1 MERVFCAI
9 LYVYITFSI
18 AGEAHMN
25 QETQSIET
33 LHSKKKQILQSISEL
48 GDFRQ
53 GSLSARY
60 RKCGKPYC
68 HCAKEGSKGH
78 GPLWMVT
85 RRAIDGKTVSKSVP
99 PESVDTT
106 FEQIETFH
114 QFQSLMREY
123 TEVNIKIC
131 DAQLDAEKTAFRE
144 TKKGG

>member
-1 MERVFCAI
+1 MERGFCAI
-9 LYVYITFSI
+9 LYVYSAFST
-18 AGEAHMN
+18 AWEAHMN
-25 QETQSIET
+25 QETSIET

-85 RRAIDGKTVSKSVP
+85 RAVDGKTVSKSVP

-106 FEQIETFH
+106 FQQIDTFH
-114 QFQSLMREY
+114 QFQSLIREY

-131 DAQLDAEKTAFRE
+131 DAQLEAEKTASRE
-144 TKKGG
+144 AQKGG